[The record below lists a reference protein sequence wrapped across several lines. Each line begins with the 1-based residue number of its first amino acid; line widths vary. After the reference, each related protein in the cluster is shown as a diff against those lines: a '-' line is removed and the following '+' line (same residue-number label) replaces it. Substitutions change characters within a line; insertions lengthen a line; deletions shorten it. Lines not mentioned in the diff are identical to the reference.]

1 MPVICFYSENLMNS
15 TDQEI
20 GCMPRSHSQS
30 VTKYS
35 IASVFGLYFGKKMYK
50 LSTEQTFLLYLI
62 YIFVLVWTH
71 AYADWLW
78 KTFVKVFDSEWYNIS
93 LNISNTNFSLTS
105 SLFPNFP
112 PFNNPY
118 SKKKKKSMKVNFIA
132 CFSFVLDFFFMIF
145 PPKPGNPSQV
155 TRNSQFHLELV
166 HNTTSNL
173 RVLIA
178 SLKPS
183 RPLQNCWKAYWG

>member
-78 KTFVKVFDSEWYNIS
+78 KTFVKVFDSEWYNIA

-132 CFSFVLDFFFMIF
+132 CFSFVLDFFFYDF
-145 PPKPGNPSQV
+145 SSETRKP
-155 TRNSQFHLELV
+155 
-166 HNTTSNL
+166 
-173 RVLIA
+173 
-178 SLKPS
+178 
-183 RPLQNCWKAYWG
+183 

>member
-1 MPVICFYSENLMNS
+1 MTS
-15 TDQEI
+15 TDPEI
-20 GCMPRSHSQS
+20 GYMPRSRWQT

-35 IASVFGLYFGKKMYK
+35 IASVFGLCFRKKIYK
-50 LSTEQTFLLYLI
+50 LFTEQTSLLYLI

-71 AYADWLW
+71 AYAERLW
-78 KTFVKVFDSEWYNIS
+78 KTFITVFDSEWYNIS
-93 LNISNTNFSLTS
+93 QNISNTNISLIS
-105 SLFPNFP
+105 SLFSNFP
-112 PFNNPY
+112 PYNNLY
-118 SKKKKKSMKVNFIA
+118 SKNKSIKVNFIA

-183 RPLQNCWKAYWG
+183 RPLQYCWKAYWG